1 MTAAEAMNST
11 GFKVSFIATVAATL
25 NVSSDSI
32 TITSITDVVR
42 RRVLLAADSAVAIV
56 YVIIAKSITVE
67 SISTAI
73 TTAVSTGTFT
83 ETLVSQLVVQN
94 VNVVVSAS
102 VAPTVINIS
111 PTAMPTYAPTPM
123 PSRKPVVFTPAPT
136 STPKIIL
143 SQVHEFFN
151 SHSLFPMDLSLLSLS
166 PVSNITN

>member
-1 MTAAEAMNST
+1 MTAAEASASP
-11 GFKVSFIATVAATL
+11 GFKRSFIATVASSVNIPRDRITIESITDIGGRRALLASSGVDIVYVVIATAITA
-25 NVSSDSI
+25 DSI
-32 TITSITDVVR
+32 TT
-42 RRVLLAADSAVAIV
+42 A
-56 YVIIAKSITVE
+56 
-67 SISTAI
+67 ISTAV
-73 TTAVSTGTFT
+73 TGGTFT
-83 ETLVSQLVVQN
+83 STLKTQLAVEN
-94 VNVVVSAS
+94 VNVTVSAD

-111 PTAMPTYAPTPM
+111 PTAMPTHAPTPM